1 MLIFIKGKQGKNI
14 MLIEG
19 KNSVIEALNVK
30 KKISKI
36 YLQELNSTKDILQK
50 AKQQGVKVEI
60 VQKQVLDKMSKTP
73 NHQGVIAEVED
84 YKYYAIDDLIKDD
97 GLIVLLDSIEDPH
110 NLGSI
115 IRTCECAGVDGVV
128 IPKHRSAQV
137 NETVVKTSAGAVN
150 HIKIAKVNSIN
161 DAIEYLK
168 KQGYFVFATAM
179 DGELASKTNLKGKI
193 GLVIG
198 NEGSGVHRLTR
209 QLCDGTLRIEMYG
222 KLNSLN
228 ASVACGIILFQTLE
242 QRK

>member
-1 MLIFIKGKQGKNI
+1 MKTDLKGNET
-14 MLIEG
+14 MLIEV

-36 YLQELNSTKDILQK
+36 YLQELNSTKDILHK
-50 AKQQGVKVEI
+50 AKEQGIKYEI
-60 VQKQVLDKMSKTP
+60 VPKQILDKMSKTP
-73 NHQGVIAEVED
+73 NHQGIIAEVED
-84 YKYYAIDDLIKDD
+84 YKYSTIDELIKDD

-179 DGELASKTNLKGKI
+179 DGELASQTNLKGKI

-242 QRK
+242 QRH